1 MAEVGIEG
9 REMYDKPMGMAVC
22 EKHCGQMGQ

>member
-9 REMYDKPMGMAVC
+9 REMYDKPMGMAVR
-22 EKHCGQMGQ
+22 EKNCGQMG